1 MFWVGR
7 IHTGKANY
15 DHTMYK
21 ETYVWTWDFYTT
33 LAGCIVRHLAI
44 GVVLV
49 PHLRVL
55 CLPLLSKYL
64 SRIIHCFYFNLEL
77 SAISNKLWLK
87 FLLSRF
93 TLQQWV
99 ARSLVT
105 TVWRSD
111 VVLVS
116 HLRLWLHRLRRV
128 PSNAGGYSSR
138 GWPVLACQWT
148 LERKSYILE

>member
-1 MFWVGR
+1 MNMGL
-7 IHTGKANY
+7 
-15 DHTMYK
+15 
-21 ETYVWTWDFYTT
+21 YTS
-33 LAGCIVRHLAI
+33 LEGCIVRHLAI

-49 PHLRVL
+49 SHLRVL
-55 CLPLLSKYL
+55 CLMLATFIQKS
-64 SRIIHCFYFNLEL
+64 LEDNSL
-77 SAISNKLWLK
+77 FLFQFGTIRNFDKLRLK

-99 ARSLVT
+99 AKSLMT

-128 PSNAGGYSSR
+128 PSNAGGYSLR
-138 GWPVLACQWT
+138 G
-148 LERKSYILE
+148 